1 MAEYILMRVSLCWL
15 TLVHLH
21 QVHLFVSP
29 AAPPPTQSGD
39 IRPVNY
45 NPLRPPKKGD
55 SPVRVKVNIHVNTLL
70 SVEEFEQ
77 VICHPFVC
85 DSPVTF
91 ADSCKLMCL
100 IVSL

>member
-1 MAEYILMRVSLCWL
+1 MTKYILLRLCL
-15 TLVHLH
+15 YLMTFVHLH
-21 QVHLFVSP
+21 QVYLFVSS

-77 VICHPFVC
+77 VS
-85 DSPVTF
+85 D
-91 ADSCKLMCL
+91 K
-100 IVSL
+100 